1 MLSKSASTGPASR
14 AQATTV
20 PASTDVTTSG
30 HEPAHVREVREH
42 LLRQPRHFPGG
53 GVPLG
58 PAVSVTGVV
67 LEQARARSLNAAG
80 GSSPTL

>member
-1 MLSKSASTGPASR
+1 MSVMFPH
-14 AQATTV
+14 QATTV

-30 HEPAHVREVREH
+30 HEPAHVGEVREH
-42 LLRQPRHFPGG
+42 LHRQPRRFPGG

-80 GSSPTL
+80 ESSPRL